1 MHDNGSMNVACFV
14 IFRIIPNYLNFN
26 KVQEIYRTLFQTNF
40 TKCPGFLGGSD
51 SKESACN
58 TRDLGSIPGLG
69 RSPGEGHGNPLQYPC
84 LGNPMKKGAL
94 WAAVHGAAKS
104 HT

>member
-58 TRDLGSIPGLG
+58 AQSLGS
-69 RSPGEGHGNPLQYPC
+69 EDPLE
-84 LGNPMKKGAL
+84 KGMATHIHSSIL
-94 WAAVHGAAKS
+94 V
-104 HT
+104 